1 MHYRKLINL
10 AQWGPFLLSILAGSQ
25 LSARIEDKVE
35 EFFATNGA
43 GVLTLELESSRI
55 EIDTYDGSK
64 VTIAITRSLKTGD
77 RDDLE
82 DELNKVDLT
91 FEQSGNNIRCVL
103 RYENKQSGWS
113 WFGGRS
119 SRLNFMAVVRIP
131 RTFDVDAKTSG
142 GSVDLNNL
150 LGNAK
155 LHTSGGSIAMENV
168 DGNVTA
174 RTSGGGIRAKDCT
187 GDVEMKTSGGSIKA
201 ENVDGHV
208 IGRTSGG
215 NVTINDI
222 RGNADVS
229 TSGGSITL
237 ETVAGNLIAS
247 TSGGS
252 IKATIAGQPSKDC
265 NLKTSGGSIYISVA
279 SNANLQIDASTSGG
293 SVKTDLSL
301 AGVEAKRSSMKGQ
314 LNAGGPIL
322 KSRTSGGSIHINS
335 I

>member
-10 AQWGPFLLSILAGSQ
+10 AQWGPFLLTILAGSQ
-25 LSARIEDKVE
+25 LSARFEDKVE
-35 EFFATNGA
+35 ESFATKGA
-43 GVLTLELESSRI
+43 GVLTLELESSSI
-55 EIDTYDGSK
+55 DIDTYDGSE
-64 VTIAITRSLKTGD
+64 VQIGITRTLKKGD
-77 RDDLE
+77 RDDFE
-82 DELNKVDLT
+82 DELEKVDLT
-91 FEQSGNNIRCVL
+91 FEQSGNDIRCVL
-103 RYENKQSGWS
+103 LYENKQSGWS

-119 SRLNFMAVVRIP
+119 SRLNFKTVVRIP
-131 RTFDVDAKTSG
+131 KKFEVDARTSG

-174 RTSGGGIRAKDCT
+174 RTSGGGIRAKDCN
-187 GDVEMKTSGGSIKA
+187 GDVEMRTSGGSIKA
-201 ENVDGHV
+201 ENVGGYV

-215 NVTINDI
+215 NITIKDV
-222 RGNADVS
+222 RGNTEVS

-237 ETVAGNLIAS
+237 GTVGGNLDAS

-252 IKATIAGQPSKDC
+252 IKATIAGQPTKDC
-265 NLKTSGGSIYISVA
+265 NLKTSGGSIYISIA
-279 SNANLQIDASTSGG
+279 ANANLQIDASTSGG

-301 AGVEAKRSSMKGQ
+301 ARMEAKRSSMKGQ
-314 LNAGGPIL
+314 LNGGGPLL
-322 KSRTSGGSIHINS
+322 KTRTSGGSIHINS